1 MAAVVGRCYTVAT
14 WLIVVASV
22 GCSMHGDLSIPSRR
36 RPNCVLALT
45 CWSLICHDEG
55 GIEMRLSTQNQ
66 LKGRVESLWPGS
78 VMTIVKVILDGGQLI
93 TASITK
99 DGVEELDLSEGDPVT
114 VLIKSTEVMLA
125 VE

>member
-1 MAAVVGRCYTVAT
+1 MKEG
-14 WLIVVASV
+14 
-22 GCSMHGDLSIPSRR
+22 SR
-36 RPNCVLALT
+36 
-45 CWSLICHDEG
+45 
-55 GIEMRLSTQNQ
+55 MRLSTRNQ

-78 VMTIVKVILDGGQLI
+78 VMTIVKVTLDGGQLI
-93 TASITK
+93 IASVTK